1 MGWLAA
7 GWRADYSEFLFG
19 RGGATL
25 AGVVDGSRS
34 LLPDAGRAERFLRV
48 TWHPEAHQFVVS
60 TWVGETCVGTVR
72 LLADTAAELMQLLAD
87 GLSSASGASSA
98 FPPARAGA

>member
-1 MGWLAA
+1 M
-7 GWRADYSEFLFG
+7 
-19 RGGATL
+19 
-25 AGVVDGSRS
+25 VDGCRS

-72 LLADTAAELMQLLAD
+72 LLADTAAELMELLAD
-87 GLSSASGASSA
+87 GLSSASAASSA
-98 FPPARAGA
+98 FPPAPAGA